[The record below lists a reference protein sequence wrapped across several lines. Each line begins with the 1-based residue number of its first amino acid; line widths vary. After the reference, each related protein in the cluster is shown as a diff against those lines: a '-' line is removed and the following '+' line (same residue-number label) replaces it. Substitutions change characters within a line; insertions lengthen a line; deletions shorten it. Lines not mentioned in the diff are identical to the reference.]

1 VTRRNGPV
9 PLLLLLEDL
18 DFGGTQRQALELAAR
33 LDCKR
38 FAPRLVTLRGGNG
51 DLVPEAVSRGVDVLP
66 LTASADFSVT
76 RALPALWK
84 YLSRE
89 RPPLVQLMTVLP
101 NIWGRIFA
109 RLLRLPA
116 IIACCR
122 GQAAVGDQHERLLHR
137 LADIHIG
144 NAEVICD
151 ALKHTIRIPEHKVVY
166 IPNGVD
172 ADVFRPP
179 DAFAAMPPDAERDRD
194 VPLPAESSGHL
205 RAKTEGI
212 SGRDRETPFSADSR
226 APRRGGRS
234 GYVLC
239 VARLVPAK
247 NHALLLEAFAR
258 VLRDRP
264 DAELHLVGDGNCREA
279 ILEQSRT
286 PPLRGKVFLHGN
298 RSDVRERLCKAE
310 LFVLASDHEG
320 TPNAVL
326 EAMSCALPVL
336 ATNVGGNAEVV
347 LHEKTGLLIPAGD
360 VAALAGG
367 MLRLLNDA
375 GERLRFGRAGR
386 RRVLECRSLR
396 TMVEKHEEV
405 YERLLRS
412 RAGKRR

>member
-1 VTRRNGPV
+1 MTRRNRPV

-18 DFGGTQRQALELAAR
+18 EFGGTQRQALELASR
-33 LDCKR
+33 LDKTR
-38 FAPRLVTLRGGNG
+38 FAPRLVTLRAGSG
-51 DLVPEAVSRGVDVLP
+51 DLLPEAAARGLSVRSLTNSTDFVVS
-66 LTASADFSVT
+66 
-76 RALPALWK
+76 RALPALWN
-84 YLSRE
+84 YLARE
-89 RPPLVQLMTVLP
+89 RPPLAQLMTVLP

-144 NAEVICD
+144 NARSICR
-151 ALKHTIRIPEHKVVY
+151 ALQHTIHIPENKVVY

-172 ADVFRPP
+172 ADFFRPP
-179 DAFAAMPPDAERDRD
+179 DADFFRPHD
-194 VPLPAESSGHL
+194 VEACAPLTANPVC
-205 RAKTEGI
+205 
-212 SGRDRETPFSADSR
+212 
-226 APRRGGRS
+226 
-234 GYVLC
+234 VLC

-247 NHALLLEAFAR
+247 NHALLIEAFAR

-264 DAELHLVGDGNCREA
+264 DAELHLVGDGSCREA
-279 ILEQSRT
+279 ILGQSRT

-298 RSDVRERLCKAE
+298 SGEVRAWLHKAR

-336 ATNVGGNAEVV
+336 ATNVGGNAEAV
-347 LHEKTGLLIPAGD
+347 LHEKTGLLTPARDAG
-360 VAALAGG
+360 ALARG

-386 RRVLECRSLR
+386 QRVLESYSLR

-405 YERLLRS
+405 YERVLRN
-412 RAGKRR
+412 RV

>member
-1 VTRRNGPV
+1 MMRRNGPV

-18 DFGGTQRQALELAAR
+18 EFGGTQRQALELASR
-33 LDCKR
+33 LDKTR
-38 FAPRLVTLRGGNG
+38 FAPRLVTLRAGSG
-51 DLVPEAVSRGVDVLP
+51 DLLPEAAARGLAVLS
-66 LTASADFSVT
+66 LTDSADFSVS
-76 RALPALWK
+76 RALPALWN
-84 YLSRE
+84 YLARE

-122 GQAAVGDQHERLLHR
+122 GQAAVESLHERLLYR
-137 LADIHIG
+137 SADIHIG
-144 NAEVICD
+144 NAGSICRT
-151 ALKHTIRIPEHKVVY
+151 LQHSIGIPEDKVVY

-172 ADVFRPP
+172 SDFFRPP
-179 DAFAAMPPDAERDRD
+179 DASAEK
-194 VPLPAESSGHL
+194 LPVHGSG
-205 RAKTEGI
+205 
-212 SGRDRETPFSADSR
+212 ADSALFADTFGR
-226 APRRGGRS
+226 QAAFRDTAPGKVKDAPVAEACGAL
-234 GYVLC
+234 GANPECILC

-247 NHALLLEAFAR
+247 NHALLLKAFAR

-264 DAELHLVGDGNCREA
+264 DAELHLIGDGSCREV
-279 ILEQSRT
+279 ILRQSRT

-298 RSDVRERLCKAE
+298 SREVRAWLHKAR

-336 ATNVGGNAEVV
+336 ATNVGGNAEAV
-347 LHEKTGLLIPAGD
+347 LHERTGLLTPAGD
-360 VAALAGG
+360 AAALACG

-375 GERLRFGRAGR
+375 GERIRLGRAGR
-386 RRVLECRSLR
+386 QRVLEYYSLR

-405 YERLLRS
+405 YERMLGG
-412 RAGKRR
+412 RA

>member
-1 VTRRNGPV
+1 MTRRNGPV

-18 DFGGTQRQALELAAR
+18 EFGGTQRQALELASR
-33 LDCKR
+33 LDKTR
-38 FAPRLVTLRGGNG
+38 FAPLLVTLRAGSG
-51 DLVPEAVSRGVDVLP
+51 DLLPEAATRGISVLS
-66 LTASADFSVT
+66 LTDSADFAVI
-76 RALPALWK
+76 RALPALWR

-109 RLLRLPA
+109 RMLRLPA
-116 IIACCR
+116 VIACCR
-122 GQAAVGDQHERLLHR
+122 GQAAVEGQHERLLHK

-144 NAEVICD
+144 NALSICRTLQR
-151 ALKHTIRIPEHKVVY
+151 AVRIPEHKVVY

-172 ADVFRPP
+172 ADFFRPPEALPGKPSTPERREEDAPAGDAYALRPP
-179 DAFAAMPPDAERDRD
+179 DASAEEPSVPEGNGEHAPAADACG
-194 VPLPAESSGHL
+194 PF
-205 RAKTEGI
+205 RAK
-212 SGRDRETPFSADSR
+212 PAC
-226 APRRGGRS
+226 
-234 GYVLC
+234 VLC

-264 DAELHLVGDGNCREA
+264 DAELHLVGDGSCREA
-279 ILEQSRT
+279 IFRQSRT
-286 PPLRGKVFLHGN
+286 PPLCGKVFLHGN
-298 RSDVRERLCKAE
+298 SRKVRTWLHKAR

-336 ATNVGGNAEVV
+336 ATNVGGNAEAV
-347 LHEKTGLLIPAGD
+347 LHERTGLLTPAGD
-360 VAALAGG
+360 AAALADG

-375 GERLRFGRAGR
+375 GDRLRFGRAGR
-386 RRVLECRSLR
+386 QRVLESYSLR

-405 YERLLRS
+405 YERVLRG
-412 RAGKRR
+412 RA